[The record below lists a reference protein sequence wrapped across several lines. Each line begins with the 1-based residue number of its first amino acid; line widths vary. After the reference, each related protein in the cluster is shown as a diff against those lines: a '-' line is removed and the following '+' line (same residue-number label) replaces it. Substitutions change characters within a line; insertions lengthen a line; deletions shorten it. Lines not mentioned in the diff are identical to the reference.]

1 MPRHEAL
8 KALEIYRRAGQQVT
22 PESRRGGS
30 LKYSKI
36 LKRSKH
42 CFHCSY
48 SGYLTHFRLGVYL
61 ISTRIVGV

>member
-36 LKRSKH
+36 LKRSK
-42 CFHCSY
+42 CCVFAA
-48 SGYLTHFRLGVYL
+48 L
-61 ISTRIVGV
+61 I